1 MNGKWNYI
9 YLFYE
14 RVDADDKGNSQA
26 GYKYYKCFHGQR
38 KTYTI
43 SPNMKHNIKSRS
55 MPSLVSLHCNLT
67 LHRHGPASPESIPH
81 NAQVIQYYVVTENSS
96 DTS

>member
-1 MNGKWNYI
+1 MNGKRNYI

-38 KTYTI
+38 KTYAIT
-43 SPNMKHNIKSRS
+43 PNMKHNIKSKS
-55 MPSLVSLHCNLT
+55 ILSFVLSHVNLT
-67 LHRHGPASPESIPH
+67 RRRHGPASPEPIPH
-81 NAQVIQYYVVTENSS
+81 NAQVI
-96 DTS
+96 